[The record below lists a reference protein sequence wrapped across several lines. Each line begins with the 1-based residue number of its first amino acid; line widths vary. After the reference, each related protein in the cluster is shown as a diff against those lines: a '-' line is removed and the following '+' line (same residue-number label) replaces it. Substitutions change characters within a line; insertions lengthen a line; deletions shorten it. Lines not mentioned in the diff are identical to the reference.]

1 MGGDI
6 VLSCVVADGPAVQG
20 VIADVAKREEEV
32 ALKGF
37 DRPVGFVRL
46 GPSISAPLQTI
57 TSP

>member
-1 MGGDI
+1 VGGDI

-20 VIADVAKREEEV
+20 VIADVAKREEAV

-46 GPSISAPLQTI
+46 LQAPL
-57 TSP
+57 PR